1 MNFSSHCSVRS
12 LLFVFLAGIAVSSLP
27 AFAEPLPLKRAVD
40 LALSHSTTAG
50 MAAADEKRSL
60 SAYYEAR
67 NQYIPQAVV
76 GSGLGKSWGFPL
88 SLEGSAPSVFNVNI
102 QSALLNPALRDF
114 VKATRTEWK
123 AAELQTKDQRNLVIQ
138 DTVLTYME
146 LHKWE
151 SMLEHLGQDVE
162 VALKAVQFVNQRVQ
176 EGVDSKLDLEKARLA
191 TARARLRMA
200 QMRGAIAV
208 LRDHLAQLT
217 GVPAASLEIV
227 PSSIPQLPEVLQ
239 TDDLAAK
246 AAQSN
251 PIVQAAEERATA
263 LSFRARGE
271 HRALWPSVDF
281 AAQYAL
287 LSKYNNYEEFFKTFQ
302 RHNATVGGVIRF
314 PFLNFSQ
321 RARAQGADA
330 AALRAKHEAQAAK
343 NQVSEET
350 LKLQRSVE
358 QLAAAQQVADLE
370 SQIAQSGLEAVQIR
384 LDSGGANLHDV
395 EDARTQA
402 NERYNALQDANF
414 ELQRAQVALLRATG
428 ELDSWVESG
437 K

>member
-1 MNFSSHCSVRS
+1 MNFSSRCVVRS
-12 LLFVFLAGIAVSSLP
+12 LLFLVLAGLACSSLP

-50 MAAADEKRSL
+50 AAAADEQRAL

-67 NQYIPQAVV
+67 NQYIPQLVV

-88 SLEGSAPSVFNVNI
+88 SLEGSAPSIFNVNT

-123 AAELQTKDQRNLVIQ
+123 AAELQTKDQRNQVIQ

-162 VALKAVQFVNQRVQ
+162 VALKSEQFVNQRVQ

-217 GVPAASLEIV
+217 GVSAASLEIV
-227 PSSIPQLPEVLQ
+227 PSSIPQLPEVQQ
-239 TDDLAAK
+239 TEDLGTK
-246 AAQSN
+246 ASKTSPA
-251 PIVQAAEERATA
+251 VQAAEERAIA
-263 LSFRARGE
+263 FDLRARGE
-271 HRALWPSVDF
+271 HHALLPSIDF

-287 LSKYNNYEEFFKTFQ
+287 LSRYNNYDLYYLNFQ
-302 RHNATVGGVIRF
+302 RHNATVGVAIRF

-330 AALRAKHEAQAAK
+330 TALRAKHEAQAAK
-343 NQVSEET
+343 NQASEET

-395 EDARTQA
+395 EDARTQS

-428 ELDSWVESG
+428 ELDSWVDSW